1 MYVVIRHLLLLRD
14 KFRIP
19 KLTFHSDLLH
29 STLEKIPL
37 FTPKHCGLVIGPGP
51 QIARSGRTAAAPA
64 RPMDAA
70 ASIYNA
76 HIESPSDTPSLPVS
90 IAATMNFAQ
99 MQTKAANDC

>member
-14 KFRIP
+14 KLGIP

-29 STLEKIPL
+29 FTLEKNPTFQAKTL
-37 FTPKHCGLVIGPGP
+37 RSAHRARQEVGVPP
-51 QIARSGRTAAAPA
+51 QRPPVQWAP
-64 RPMDAA
+64 PPE
-70 ASIYNA
+70 NA

-90 IAATMNFAQ
+90 IAATVNFAQ

>member
-1 MYVVIRHLLLLRD
+1 LLRD
-14 KFRIP
+14 EFRIP

-37 FTPKHCGLVIGPGP
+37 FTPKLCGLDIGPGP
-51 QIARSGRTAAAPA
+51 PIARSGRTAAAPA
-64 RPMDAA
+64 RPMGAA
-70 ASIYNA
+70 ASVYNA

-90 IAATMNFAQ
+90 IAATVNFAQ